1 LTLIRVETLSDA
13 VAQLE
18 NVRKGKPTTPC

>member
-1 LTLIRVETLSDA
+1 LIRVETLSDA